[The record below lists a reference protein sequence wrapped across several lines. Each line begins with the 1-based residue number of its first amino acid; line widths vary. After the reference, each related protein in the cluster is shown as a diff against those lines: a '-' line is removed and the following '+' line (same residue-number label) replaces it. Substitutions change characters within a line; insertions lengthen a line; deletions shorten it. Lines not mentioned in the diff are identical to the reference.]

1 MILPPRSERSD
12 DLPPASGGGN
22 LVLIGMPGAGKST
35 LGVLLAKRTRRNFL
49 DTDLLIQLTTGM
61 SLQEIVDSRG
71 EANLREIEEATVL
84 TLEVNDHV
92 IATGGSVVY
101 SAEAMSQLRSL
112 GRVIHLDVP
121 CEVLQ
126 SRLQN
131 FGTRGIA
138 RKPGQTL
145 QDLYEERHPLY
156 ERYADLTIPCDNLP
170 PEVVVEQIL
179 QGLADLSA

>member
-1 MILPPRSERSD
+1 MTFNPRQGQTGGTPHFSE
-12 DLPPASGGGN
+12 GGN

-61 SLQEIVDSRG
+61 SLQKLVDSRG
-71 EANLREIEEATVL
+71 EAHLREIEEATVL
-84 TLEVNDHV
+84 ALEVTDHV

-101 SAEAMSQLRSL
+101 SAEAMSQLRAL
-112 GRVIHLDVP
+112 GQVIHLDVP

-126 SRLQN
+126 PRLQD

-145 QDLYEERHPLY
+145 QDLYEERRPLY

-179 QGLADLSA
+179 QGLADQTA